1 MKRIIIISL
10 FSFIFILSGCSFGTS
25 TESSLND
32 VLSKVYEDEKGYR
45 TAQEQLSELEKNEQT
60 SFKEMMELTQ
70 EQKEE
75 LAAKVN
81 EMETSLEERL
91 KLISAEKESIN
102 QAEESFKEID
112 GVIEKAKEEEVKA
125 ILQDLNAEMTE
136 RFALHEEFT
145 KQYEQLSDLQQSLY
159 AMLADD
165 QTEMPALQEK
175 VKEVN
180 VQYDAV
186 QKVIAQFNEH
196 TKKFNDLKNEV
207 YEKFN
212 REKNE

>member
-1 MKRIIIISL
+1 MNRIIIISL
-10 FSFIFILSGCSFGTS
+10 FSFILLLSGCSFGTS

-32 VLSKVYEDEKGYR
+32 VLSKVYEDEEGYR

-75 LAAKVN
+75 LSAKVS

-91 KLISAEKESIN
+91 KLISAEEESIN
-102 QAEESFKEID
+102 QAEETFKEID
-112 GVIEKAKEEEVKA
+112 GVIEQAEEEDVKG
-125 ILQDLNAEMTE
+125 ILQDMKAEMTE
-136 RFALHEEFT
+136 RFSMHEEFI
-145 KQYEQLSDLQQSLY
+145 KQYEQLSELQRSLY
-159 AMLADD
+159 AMLADN
-165 QTEMPALQEK
+165 QTEMPALQNK

-180 VQYDAV
+180 VQNDAV

-196 TKKFNDLKNEV
+196 TKIFNDLKNEV

-212 REKNE
+212 GEKNE